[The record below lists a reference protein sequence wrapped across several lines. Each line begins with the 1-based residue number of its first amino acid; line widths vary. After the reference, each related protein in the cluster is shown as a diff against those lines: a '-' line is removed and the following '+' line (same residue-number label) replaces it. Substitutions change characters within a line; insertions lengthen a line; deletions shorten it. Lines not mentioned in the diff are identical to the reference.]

1 MLGPMA
7 ARKTRRKQAEPSSQ
21 GLSPEQV
28 AGDSPPGEVAGLERD
43 VTGAGGAVLARYRDP
58 LGGSWLVLAALPIAS
73 LRPTPFQRDLSE
85 PHAKRLEDVIRR
97 VGVFLDPVI
106 AIPAPRASEARS
118 EPQASEVHSD
128 REKAEE
134 VRFWTPNGLHRL
146 TALTRLG
153 ARTIIALISPDPALA
168 YRILALNTEKAH
180 TTRERALE
188 AMRMARGLA
197 EIAPKRHES
206 EYALELEDGSLVTL
220 GLAYEARPRFAGGAY
235 APALK
240 ASDAFLEEPISRALE
255 RRQRRAERL
264 LALDERVAAIID
276 ELKQRGF
283 DSPYLRNFVV
293 ARLRPFRPRGK
304 PAPEADALL
313 DHMEKAA
320 EKFDAGKIREDQV
333 ARAGGAEES

>member
-28 AGDSPPGEVAGLERD
+28 SGGTPPSELEGLERQ
-43 VTGAGGAVLARYRDP
+43 VAEAGGAVLARYRDP
-58 LGGSWLVLAALPIAS
+58 LGGSWLVLAALPVAS
-73 LRPTPFQRDLSE
+73 VHPTPFQRDLSE
-85 PHAKRLEDVIRR
+85 PHVKRLEDVIRR
-97 VGVFLDPVI
+97 VGSFLDPVI
-106 AIPAPRASEARS
+106 AIPAP
-118 EPQASEVHSD
+118 ASEV
-128 REKAEE
+128 K
-134 VRFWTPNGLHRL
+134 FWTPNGYHRL
-146 TALTRLG
+146 SALGRIG
-153 ARTIIALISPDPALA
+153 ARTITALISPDPALA

-197 EIAPKRHES
+197 EMDPKRHES
-206 EYALELEDGSLVTL
+206 EYAFELEDGSLVTL
-220 GLAYEARPRFAGGAY
+220 GLAYEARPRLAGGAY

-240 ASDAFLEEPISRALE
+240 ASDAFLAEPIARALE

-264 LALDERVAAIID
+264 LALDERVAEIMEAL
-276 ELKQRGF
+276 EARGF
-283 DSPYLRNFVV
+283 QSPYLRNFVV

-320 EKFDAGKIREDQV
+320 SKFDAGKIREDQV
-333 ARAGGAEES
+333 SRAGGAEES

>member
-1 MLGPMA
+1 MLGRMA
-7 ARKTRRKQAEPSSQ
+7 ARKTRRKQAEPSSH

-28 AGDSPPGEVAGLERD
+28 AGGKPPGEIERLEQQ
-43 VTGAGGAVLARYRDP
+43 VTEAGGAVLARYRDP
-58 LGGSWLVLAALPIAS
+58 LAGNWLVLAALPLAS
-73 LRPTPFQRDLSE
+73 VQPTPFQRDLSE
-85 PHAKRLEDVIRR
+85 PHVKRLEDVIRR
-97 VGVFLDPVI
+97 VATFLDPVI
-106 AIPAPRASEARS
+106 AIPAPPQQGERKAAQPPRN
-118 EPQASEVHSD
+118 EPQASGA
-128 REKAEE
+128 K
-134 VRFWTPNGLHRL
+134 FWTPNGYHRL
-146 TALTRLG
+146 SALGRIG
-153 ARTIIALISPDPALA
+153 ARTITALISPDPALA

-197 EIAPKRHES
+197 EIDPKRHES

-240 ASDAFLEEPISRALE
+240 ASDAFLAEPIARALE

-264 LALDERVAAIID
+264 LALDERVAEIIAA
-276 ELKQRGF
+276 LKQRGF

-320 EKFDAGKIREDQV
+320 VKFDAAKIREDQV
-333 ARAGGAEES
+333 ARASGADE

>member
-1 MLGPMA
+1 MLVRMT
-7 ARKTRRKQAEPSSQ
+7 ARKTRRKKAEPSSH
-21 GLSPEQV
+21 GLSTEQV
-28 AGDSPPGEVAGLERD
+28 AGGKPPREIEDLEHEVKN
-43 VTGAGGAVLARYRDP
+43 AGGVVLAHYRDP
-58 LGGSWLVLAALPIAS
+58 LGGSWLTLAALPLATLS
-73 LRPTPFQRDLSE
+73 PTPFQRDLSE
-85 PHAKRLEDVIRR
+85 PHVKRLEDVIRR
-97 VGVFLDPVI
+97 VGCFLDPVI
-106 AIPAPRASEARS
+106 AIPAP
-118 EPQASEVHSD
+118 D
-128 REKAEE
+128 RPKESE
-134 VRFWTPNGLHRL
+134 VRFWTPNGYHRL
-146 TALTRLG
+146 SALGRMG
-153 ARTIIALISPDPALA
+153 ARTITALISPDPALA

-197 EIAPKRHES
+197 EIDPKRHES

-240 ASDAFLEEPISRALE
+240 ASDAFLEEGIARALA

-264 LALDERVAAIID
+264 LALDERVAEIIAA
-276 ELKQRGF
+276 LKKRGF
-283 DSPYLRNFVV
+283 ESPYLRNFVV

-320 EKFDAGKIREDQV
+320 AKFDPDKIRQDQV
-333 ARAGGAEES
+333 VRTGGAEEA

>member
-1 MLGPMA
+1 MLGAMA
-7 ARKTRRKQAEPSSQ
+7 ARKTRRKQAEPSSH
-21 GLSPEQV
+21 GLTPEQV
-28 AGDSPPGEVAGLERD
+28 VGDEPPGEVESLGRQ
-43 VTGAGGAVLARYRDP
+43 VTEAGGAVLARYREP
-58 LGGSWLVLAALPIAS
+58 LGGAWLVLAALPIAC

-97 VGVFLDPVI
+97 VGLFLDPVI
-106 AIPAPRASEARS
+106 AIPAPPGEAH
-118 EPQASEVHSD
+118 ASEV
-128 REKAEE
+128 K
-134 VRFWTPNGLHRL
+134 FWTPNGLHRL

-153 ARTIIALISPDPALA
+153 ARSITALISPDPALA

-240 ASDAFLEEPISRALE
+240 ASDAFLEEAIARALE

-264 LALDERVAAIID
+264 LALDERVAEIIA
-276 ELKQRGF
+276 ELKKRGF

-320 EKFDAGKIREDQV
+320 VKFDAGKIREDQV
-333 ARAGGAEES
+333 ARAGGADEA